1 MAEVFLS
8 LGSNIGNRL
17 DFLKAA
23 IGELLKIDNTTI
35 LKVSSVYKTQPWG
48 NPNQNEFLNCTVKIY
63 TNLSPNELLDNLKT
77 IEKYLGRKNIEKW
90 SNREIDI
97 DILFYDNLILSS
109 ENLII
114 PHPEIPN
121 RRFVLIPL
129 NEIEENYIH
138 PILNKPISYLLKT
151 TNDKLKCEYFKSAQ
165 TIIPFS
171 NKNK

>member
-97 DILFYDNLILSS
+97 DILFM
-109 ENLII
+109 II
-114 PHPEIPN
+114 
-121 RRFVLIPL
+121 
-129 NEIEENYIH
+129 
-138 PILNKPISYLLKT
+138 
-151 TNDKLKCEYFKSAQ
+151 
-165 TIIPFS
+165 
-171 NKNK
+171 